1 MLGKRSFEVFD
12 FGECLV
18 ADAEALGDLL
28 ASVVFASASWLNMLR
43 STVMM
48 GFLSAM
54 ALSFY
59 LVFVNMSNVC
69 FRVLFR

>member
-18 ADAEALGDLL
+18 ADAEALGDFIGFSGLRL
-28 ASVVFASASWLNMLR
+28 ASWLNMLR

-48 GFLSAM
+48 GVLSAM

>member
-48 GFLSAM
+48 GFLSVM

>member
-18 ADAEALGDLL
+18 ADAEALGDFIG
-28 ASVVFASASWLNMLR
+28 FASASWLNMLR

-59 LVFVNMSNVC
+59 LVSVNMGNVC